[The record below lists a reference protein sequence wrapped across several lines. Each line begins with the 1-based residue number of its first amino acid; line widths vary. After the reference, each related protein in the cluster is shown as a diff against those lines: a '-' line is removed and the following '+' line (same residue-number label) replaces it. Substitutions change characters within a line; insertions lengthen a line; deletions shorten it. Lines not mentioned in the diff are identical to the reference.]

1 MLFLPKRQI
10 PSVTTR
16 KPQTV
21 PDGGTSYKTPDSTLA
36 LSKSVKVRKD
46 RENVTDRRRLR
57 RNNTEHNEGPRWSQ
71 GPSEHTTGKPE
82 GAGAGSAVARVKGKP
97 GEGTA
102 ETLDHF
108 CNFSVSLKLAQ
119 NKVLGKKHPGLDS
132 KLHSP
137 YLRAIRVTA
146 SVPDTRPRPRSTP
159 GPSQPPL
166 PPYHPRP
173 RPSAA
178 PV

>member
-82 GAGAGSAVARVKGKP
+82 GAGAGSAVASTGLKGSQVKG
-97 GEGTA
+97 
-102 ETLDHF
+102 LR
-108 CNFSVSLKLAQ
+108 KLWTTF
-119 NKVLGKKHPGLDS
+119 
-132 KLHSP
+132 
-137 YLRAIRVTA
+137 VTF
-146 SVPDTRPRPRSTP
+146 P
-159 GPSQPPL
+159 
-166 PPYHPRP
+166 
-173 RPSAA
+173 
-178 PV
+178 